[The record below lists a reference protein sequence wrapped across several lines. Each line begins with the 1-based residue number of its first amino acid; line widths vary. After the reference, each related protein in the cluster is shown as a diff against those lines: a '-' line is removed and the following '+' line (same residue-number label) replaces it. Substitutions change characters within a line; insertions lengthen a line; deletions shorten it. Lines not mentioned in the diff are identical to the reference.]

1 MLIWPI
7 PATLSTRGAEGCVL
21 EANCWA
27 TIPAQG
33 LTDLTSDLTT
43 FLGLSVRDCRTIPT
57 RGRGSNFRSRKPAAP
72 TKGSTRHPFFF

>member
-1 MLIWPI
+1 VLIWPI
-7 PATLSTRGAEGCVL
+7 PATLSTRGAEGCVP
-21 EANCWA
+21 EANFWA

-57 RGRGSNFRSRKPAAP
+57 RAARSKVRSLKPA
-72 TKGSTRHPFFF
+72 